1 MPELKN
7 RISRIALL
15 HAVGLGIPMLAGCD
29 LRLPQDD
36 SNYNYSYDDQ
46 DRAAPPRSR
55 GGTNPAPIANPGSER
70 DLGPTSGSRPPT
82 PPASRN
88 QTAPAARP
96 EPSYEGPGLSTYVE
110 LVVLDPRSVGGPHA
124 SNADQGAPWSFRAQM
139 GWLAGSDTDALAF
152 TVRWLDAWQ
161 NLRSVGTTQAPVSE
175 RPQLHGVL
183 LTPWLGDDGAGEVS
197 TIDDTTDPDVAPG
210 PDVAPELDVAPEPE
224 VTSEGGRYAPAPEVD
239 AGPPPAS
246 APDPSTSEK
255 PAPEPYGALPPTVWA
270 AAPFRLLAI
279 VNRVDLA
286 ADACGRAVGELRYV
300 YTATD
305 PRGERALDLSVI
317 VEIPY
322 PSTRSAASWARSWQG
337 VAAEPAGLARDQALL
352 ALTGEVTRDADPLR
366 ARVRTNEAA
375 LSEGKGPWQMR
386 EFNLASSSTGALE
399 LRQVP
404 LTLTP
409 RSDAD
414 LGELAEYLLSNS
426 ADVLAGGS
434 ALPESLRAG
443 AAEMSAADFSWRVP
457 GISERLRS
465 AFSGATCNGCHAGDT
480 KTERFQHIA
489 PGASLGAPARLSRF
503 LYDDSPTDELHR
515 REALLVELSGT
526 ACSDDP
532 PSTRGYR

>member
-1 MPELKN
+1 
-7 RISRIALL
+7 
-15 HAVGLGIPMLAGCD
+15 
-29 LRLPQDD
+29 
-36 SNYNYSYDDQ
+36 
-46 DRAAPPRSR
+46 
-55 GGTNPAPIANPGSER
+55 
-70 DLGPTSGSRPPT
+70 
-82 PPASRN
+82 
-88 QTAPAARP
+88 
-96 EPSYEGPGLSTYVE
+96 
-110 LVVLDPRSVGGPHA
+110 
-124 SNADQGAPWSFRAQM
+124 
-139 GWLAGSDTDALAF
+139 
-152 TVRWLDAWQ
+152 
-161 NLRSVGTTQAPVSE
+161 
-175 RPQLHGVL
+175 
-183 LTPWLGDDGAGEVS
+183 
-197 TIDDTTDPDVAPG
+197 
-210 PDVAPELDVAPEPE
+210 
-224 VTSEGGRYAPAPEVD
+224 
-239 AGPPPAS
+239 
-246 APDPSTSEK
+246 
-255 PAPEPYGALPPTVWA
+255 
-270 AAPFRLLAI
+270 
-279 VNRVDLA
+279 
-286 ADACGRAVGELRYV
+286 
-300 YTATD
+300 
-305 PRGERALDLSVI
+305 
-317 VEIPY
+317 
-322 PSTRSAASWARSWQG
+322 
-337 VAAEPAGLARDQALL
+337 VAAQPAGLARDQALL
-352 ALTGEVTRDADPLR
+352 ALTSEVTRDADPLR

-375 LSEGKGPWQMR
+375 LSEGMGPWQMR

-404 LTLTP
+404 LTFTP